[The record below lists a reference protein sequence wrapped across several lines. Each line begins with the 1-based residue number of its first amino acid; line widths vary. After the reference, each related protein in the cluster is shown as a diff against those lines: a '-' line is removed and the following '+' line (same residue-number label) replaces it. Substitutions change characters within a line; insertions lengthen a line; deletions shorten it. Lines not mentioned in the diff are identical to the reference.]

1 MTLFL
6 MSLLIFLLAMLGMG
20 VGMIAGRSPIKG
32 SCGGAHGI
40 KGLGNQCAACDK
52 PCPDREK
59 AESRH
64 F

>member
-6 MSLLIFLLAMLGMG
+6 ISLVIFLLAMLGMA

-32 SCGGAHGI
+32 SCGSLQGI
-40 KGLGNQCAACDK
+40 KGLGDACSGCDK
-52 PCPDREK
+52 PCPNRER
-59 AESRH
+59 ADSRY